1 MSDIFEEAKE
11 DAKIEQI
18 INFWRDYGKYI
29 LSAVAV
35 VLVVLAGYFYM
46 ESSKRLTKE
55 KQANLYHDLI
65 LALEEGNTEKF
76 DTDLASFINDND
88 LGYALLAQLRGAAEE
103 FKRTGVVA
111 TDLYEKIWSDKK
123 NDEKVR
129 DLSVILWSLQGMDVL
144 DAEKMITKL
153 ESIATSN
160 RIFNALALE
169 TMAYVFVRANDL
181 PRARETF
188 SMLAESKSASN
199 GIKLRARAMLSRLTP
214 NS

>member
-1 MSDIFEEAKE
+1 MTDIFEEAKE

-29 LSAVAV
+29 LGVVAV
-35 VLVVLAGYFYM
+35 VLIVLAGYFYM
-46 ESSKRLTKE
+46 ESSKRLAKE
-55 KQANLYHDLI
+55 KQANLYHALI
-65 LALEEGNTEKF
+65 LALEDGNREKF
-76 DTDLASFINDND
+76 DADLASFTKDND

-111 TDLYEKIWSDKK
+111 SDLYEKIWSDKK
-123 NDEKVR
+123 VDEKVR
-129 DLSVILWSLQGMDVL
+129 DLSVVLWSMQGMDIL
-144 DAEKMITKL
+144 DAEKMLTKL
-153 ESIATSN
+153 EPIATSN
-160 RIFNALALE
+160 RIFSALALE

-188 SMLAESKSASN
+188 LMLMESKSASN

-214 NS
+214 SS

>member
-18 INFWRDYGKYI
+18 INFWRVYGKYI
-29 LSAVAV
+29 LSVIAVA
-35 VLVVLAGYFYM
+35 LIVLAGYFYI
-46 ESSKRLTKE
+46 ESAKHLTKE
-55 KQANLYHDLI
+55 KQANLYHELI
-65 LALEEGNTEKF
+65 LSLEDGNVEKF
-76 DTDLASFINDND
+76 DEDLASFLKDND
-88 LGYALLAQLRGAAEE
+88 LGYALLAQLRAAAEE
-103 FKRTGVVA
+103 FKKTGVVA

-123 NDEKVR
+123 VDEKVR

-144 DAEKMITKL
+144 DAEKMLTKL

-160 RIFNALALE
+160 RIFSALALE

-188 SMLAESKSASN
+188 SMLIESKGASN